1 MSYTEMLSNDNLK
14 DKASFETVKSYW
26 GGIGVAVIFSLALWL
41 RYIPERGM
49 QHLQALDPYFIFR
62 HARHLALSGNMPM
75 TDFMRY
81 FPYDAPTYTL
91 NQGDIIF
98 PALMYNLGPSQILG
112 SFMEWAQFYPALMGG
127 IGVIFAYFLGKELY
141 NKVTGLSSAF
151 FLATISG
158 VMQRTSAGFFEKEPI
173 GTMFMMASLY
183 FFTRSWKRNESISG
197 ILAGL
202 SLGAFTISWGGSQML
217 WMLYP
222 MVVGLVLML
231 NEDIRR
237 LVTVYT
243 PTVLLGVGFASVF
256 NYNRFWITGDLA
268 IINFGMLGF
277 LWSRYLLEE
286 FEILGERQLSY
297 YVPSMSAVG
306 IVALL
311 LSPLYSSFIA
321 DKFFGVISKAFR
333 SGSATVVQR
342 TVAENQATGFST
354 LISSLGANYG
364 QPLLSQFNLG
374 FIGALG
380 NLTGPLQ
387 LSIIGTSILATM
399 MGLMLLR
406 KYGYISENITGKEYY
421 SVLGGIY
428 SAWILF
434 FISFFEGF
442 LIPGTALVVL
452 ILGSLFVMLNYT
464 DEDSFFSITMMI
476 LGFTAITQV
485 MMITGG
491 LNSAIAALP
500 PTLAVLGSIGLA
512 YYTDNMKSHNITMEW
527 YQLLP
532 LLWMLTNFLSA
543 ISRSRLMTLAA
554 FPVAFVAGIAASKAF
569 YWVRDADLS
578 EFVGDRSRIFKAAA
592 VAVLVLSIVVPNV
605 ATGIVTTGQIG
616 GSPNSLWM
624 QNLDYMEENTENGST
639 MLSWWDYGYHFQTIG
654 ERSTVADGGNLRYY
668 SDSGPINYPLADF
681 LTSENPENHTDFLNK
696 HSVDYVVLDHTMI
709 GKYSAVSQIHN
720 RNNSDFNSMIQLS
733 TASDIRQSSYSR
745 DNETLVKFSSQGLS
759 VYVPTNLSSQSIGIE
774 EPPTIRTGSGSR
786 EIGCMLSDES
796 GFEDLDV
803 ENPVEL
809 SGFGEVCIAESPF
822 FTMERSFVTSQRP
835 NIQAQSAQMVLLP
848 RDIADSTLVKLYL
861 TNAHEMDMFEPV
873 SGGSNGYLR
882 MWEVDQE

>member
-1 MSYTEMLSNDNLK
+1 MSYREMLSRDKVK
-14 DKASFETVKSYW
+14 DKASFETVKDYW
-26 GGIGVAVIFSLALWL
+26 GGIGIAAIFSLALWL
-41 RYIPERGM
+41 RYLPEQGM

-62 HARHLALSGNMPM
+62 QARHLALSGNIPL

-81 FPYDAPTYTL
+81 FPYDAPAYTL

-98 PALMYNLGPSQILG
+98 PAIMYNLGPSQIFG

-127 IGVIFAYFLGKELY
+127 VGVILAYFLGKELY
-141 NKVTGLSSAF
+141 NKVAGLSSAF

-158 VMQRTSAGFFEKEPI
+158 VMHRTSAGFFEKEPI

-222 MVVGLVLML
+222 MVVGITMLL

-243 PTVLLGVGFASVF
+243 PTVLIGVGFVTIF
-256 NYNRFWITGDLA
+256 NYSRFWITGDLA
-268 IINFGMLGF
+268 IINFGMLGL

-286 FEILGERQLSY
+286 FEVLNDKQLSY

-306 IVALL
+306 LVALL
-311 LSPLYSSFIA
+311 LSPLYSSFLA
-321 DKFFGVISKAFR
+321 DKFFGLINKAFS

-354 LISSLGANYG
+354 LISSLGASYG
-364 QPLLSQFNLG
+364 QSLLSQFNLG
-374 FIGALG
+374 FIGILG

-387 LSIIGTSILATM
+387 LSIIGTAILTTIF
-399 MGLMLLR
+399 GLMLLR
-406 KYGYISENITGKEYY
+406 KYGYVSESITGKEYY
-421 SVLGGIY
+421 SVLSCIY

-442 LIPGTALVVL
+442 LLPGLALVL
-452 ILGSLFVMLNYT
+452 IVLGSLFVLLLYT
-464 DEDSFFSITMMI
+464 DEDSLFSISMMI
-476 LGFTAITQV
+476 LGFTAATQL

-500 PTLAVLGSIGLA
+500 PTLAVIGGVGIV
-512 YYTDNMKSHNITMEW
+512 YYTENMKTHSISMEW
-527 YQLLP
+527 YQILP

-554 FPVAFVAGIAASKAF
+554 FPVAFVAGVAASRAF

-578 EFVGDRSRIFKAAA
+578 EFVDRTRAVRIAA
-592 VAVLVLSIVVPNV
+592 VVVIGLSIVIPNI
-605 ATGIVTTGQIG
+605 ATGVVSTSQIG

-639 MLSWWDYGYHFQTIG
+639 ILSWWDYGYHFQTIG
-654 ERSTVADGGNLRYY
+654 ERSTIADGGNLRYY
-668 SDSGPINYPLADF
+668 SDNGPINYPLADF
-681 LTSENPENHTDFLNK
+681 LASDNPENHTDFLDK
-696 HSVDYVVLDHTMI
+696 HSVDHVVLDHTMI

-733 TASDIRQSSYSR
+733 SANDITQSAYSR
-745 DNETLVKFSSQGLS
+745 DNETLVEFSSQGLS
-759 VYVPTNLSSQSIGIE
+759 VYVPTNLSQGSMDIE
-774 EPPTIRTGSGSR
+774 GPPTVRTGSGSR
-786 EIGCMLSDES
+786 EIGCMLSDEN
-796 GFEDLDV
+796 GFTDLDV
-803 ENPVEL
+803 DDPVEL
-809 SGFGEVCIAESPF
+809 SEFGEVCVAESPF
-822 FTMERSFVTSQRP
+822 FTMERSFATAQRP

-848 RDIADSTLVKLYL
+848 REIADSTLVRLYL
-861 TNAHEMDMFEPV
+861 TNGYDMDMFEPV